1 MVNRVA
7 TFSFTTGM
15 IADNMRLQSRYADI
29 NTQISSGLK
38 SQDYKGISRDTQ
50 YVLSVESAADKLQAY
65 NANANIVQSSVNTQ
79 YEALG
84 RMEEMANTMISA
96 LSSALAGSNANP
108 NVTQS
113 QAQNALN
120 ETAAILNLQI
130 AGKYVFSGTDID
142 TKPVDLTDPSW
153 VPQTSPSVA
162 NSTYYQGNSTTAS
175 VQVSETLN
183 LKYGT
188 LASNPAFEQLL
199 RAYNLAYN
207 NPGSPTELGEAFDLI
222 KSAIDGIAN
231 IRGIMSV
238 QSNTMEKQI
247 DQNEKDRDTLQSLR
261 STIKETDIPSA
272 SVMLTEIQTQMEA
285 AYTSSV
291 RILNLNLHDYLR

>member
-38 SQDYKGISRDTQ
+38 SQDYKGISRDAQ

-65 NANANIVQSSVNTQ
+65 NANANIVQSSINTQ

-84 RMEEMANTMISA
+84 RMEDLANSMISA
-96 LSSALAGSNANP
+96 LSSALAGNNANP

-142 TKPVDLTDPSW
+142 TKPVDLTDPAW

-162 NSTYYQGNSTTAS
+162 NSTYYQGNTTTAS

-183 LKYGT
+183 LTYGT
-188 LASNPAFEQLL
+188 LASNSAFEQLL
-199 RAYNLAYN
+199 RAYNLAFN
-207 NPGSPTELGEAFDLI
+207 NPSSPTELGEAFDLV

-238 QSNTMEKQI
+238 QSNTIEKQI
-247 DQNEKDRDTLQSLR
+247 DQNEKDRDTLLSLR
-261 STIKETDIPSA
+261 STIKKTDIPSA

-285 AYTSSV
+285 SYTSSV